1 MKTREIPRLAAMLLK
16 LKQNNLNT
24 RCNLKNVKILFLR
37 TKLRNQK
44 EREYNLTRKGRQPIE
59 SIMLR

>member
-24 RCNLKNVKILFLR
+24 RCNLKNVKILFLT

-44 EREYNLTRKGRQPIE
+44 EREYENSL
-59 SIMLR
+59 SN